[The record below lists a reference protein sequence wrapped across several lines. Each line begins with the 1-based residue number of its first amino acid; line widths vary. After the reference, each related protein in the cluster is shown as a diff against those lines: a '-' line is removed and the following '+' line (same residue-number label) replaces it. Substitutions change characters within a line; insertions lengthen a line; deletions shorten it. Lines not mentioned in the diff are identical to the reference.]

1 MMRSTTTG
9 LFSKCVS
16 ETNSK
21 QIQKVPAFYRQRH
34 LRTCGQQPVVRSDH
48 ADWLA
53 DHRTCRT
60 KGLQHHGSG
69 FRSWI
74 RLHQMENDGVE
85 FCAPVFGPQKRR
97 PVKASIFHPVLP
109 ARPLLEREGERD
121 HCVAP
126 SIAATLAWLTK
137 KMRLVLSKGPGVMNR
152 PPQLLRFA

>member
-1 MMRSTTTG
+1 MRSTTTG

-48 ADWLA
+48 AEPHLLA

-60 KGLQHHGSG
+60 KGLRHHGSG
-69 FRSWI
+69 FIKWRTTAWRFAHQSSVHRSVAPLSFPYSI
-74 RLHQMENDGVE
+74 QSCPHDH
-85 FCAPVFGPQKRR
+85 CA
-97 PVKASIFHPVLP
+97 
-109 ARPLLEREGERD
+109 RELD